1 MISKTWYQVKKASP
15 KQLYI
20 VLIQW
25 WHSAAIKN
33 YRNVERPWGWQSLD
47 MDHLCR
53 RWHNDWV
60 DSYQFVYGI
69 KWIELYVYTH
79 TWVVVM
85 GIAMDC
91 INMNFGL
98 ERHSIINIIHYK
110 WLKGAYYLP
119 LSFAAPYKSLSFS
132 KFKVKRTLSK
142 CDTQHFF
149 RHYCQGLTALIVI
162 YSWNHGETGK
172 RERSSTVS
180 LLSVMLWNST
190 VGDFIKEGCLWTA
203 CLWRLTVEEREV
215 PSFCCL
221 LSVAWVVAQQGRETG
236 V

>member
-33 YRNVERPWGWQSLD
+33 YRNVERLWGWQSLD

-69 KWIELYVYTH
+69 KLIELYVYTH

-149 RHYCQGLTALIVI
+149 RHYCQGLTAPIVI

-172 RERSSTVS
+172 RERGLYKGRMFMDCMPLKTDCWREGSPIF
-180 LLSVMLWNST
+180 LLSAECSLGCSTAGQRNRSINSHMPKRQVCGVT
-190 VGDFIKEGCLWTA
+190 
-203 CLWRLTVEEREV
+203 
-215 PSFCCL
+215 SF
-221 LSVAWVVAQQGRETG
+221 
-236 V
+236 

>member
-98 ERHSIINIIHYK
+98 ERHSIINIIN
-110 WLKGAYYLP
+110 
-119 LSFAAPYKSLSFS
+119 
-132 KFKVKRTLSK
+132 
-142 CDTQHFF
+142 D
-149 RHYCQGLTALIVI
+149 
-162 YSWNHGETGK
+162 
-172 RERSSTVS
+172 
-180 LLSVMLWNST
+180 
-190 VGDFIKEGCLWTA
+190 
-203 CLWRLTVEEREV
+203 WRVHIIFL
-215 PSFCCL
+215 CL
-221 LSVAWVVAQQGRETG
+221 LQPLTNLFLSPNLKLKEHCPNVTHNISSGIIVKD
-236 V
+236 